1 MPLELR
7 PTCRPQHFFSQ
18 EPQANDEPLARGS
31 ATSFR
36 AFLAKAMIMLLA
48 LVVCAAR
55 PDCASAGS
63 ITYTAIGSDSDGS
76 LSAEAVFTLS
86 ANTVTVTLYN
96 LQTNQGSQG
105 QSVSGLVFM
114 VGGPPAGGASLTLT
128 SASGNLVTFTQ
139 TGPNGQIAPD
149 PGQITYSGSTLSDS
163 HWAVVNSDNLT
174 ALSGGKP
181 NQMIL
186 GPASSDGNYDDAN
199 PGFQKNFN
207 PYYQDSATFVLSA
220 PGVTTASTISDVS
233 IDFGTGPDCVLA
245 AMTGS
250 SSQSSAVPTPAGMVV
265 LFSGGVCLLGFAG
278 VRRLRRAAVAV

>member
-1 MPLELR
+1 MF
-7 PTCRPQHFFSQ
+7 T
-18 EPQANDEPLARGS
+18 
-31 ATSFR
+31 
-36 AFLAKAMIMLLA
+36 LLA
-48 LVVCAAR
+48 LVVCAAH

-63 ITYTAIGSDSDGS
+63 ITYTATGSGSDGS

-105 QSVSGLVFM
+105 QSVSGIVFM

-149 PGQITYSGSTLSDS
+149 PGPTTFSGSTLSNS
-163 HWAVVNSDNLT
+163 QWGVVNSNNLT
-174 ALSGGKP
+174 ALTGGKP

-186 GPASSDGNYDDAN
+186 GPASTDGNYDNAN
-199 PGFQKNFN
+199 NGFQKNFN
-207 PYYQDSATFVLSA
+207 PYYDDSATFVLSA

-233 IDFGTGPDCVLA
+233 IQFGTGPDTVLA
-245 AMTGS
+245 AGMMGGGGQQGS
-250 SSQSSAVPTPAGMVV
+250 PVPAPPGLVV
-265 LFSGGVCLLGFAG
+265 LVSGGICLLGFAG
-278 VRRLRRAAVAV
+278 ARRLRRAAIAV